1 MTVEQLG
8 LWAGFVLTL
17 MVFSY
22 ILGDNFLYR
31 LAVYVF
37 VGLAAGFIAVITVE
51 SILAPWINGTLLAP
65 EAGLG
70 GIILGAL
77 PLILGALLLFK
88 SLSPG
93 LPGRLGN
100 IAMALLI
107 GVGTAVT
114 LVGVIA
120 GTLLPLAG
128 ATASVDSGL
137 GILNSVILF
146 VGVAC
151 TLVYFQYLARRDPA
165 GRPTR
170 RLLPRSMGVIG
181 EGFVVVTLGALYAG
195 AILTSLTVLS
205 ERAGFLIE
213 FIRGISGG

>member
-1 MTVEQLG
+1 MTVDQLG

-37 VGLAAGFIAVITVE
+37 VGLAAGFIAVVTVE
-51 SILAPWINGTLLAP
+51 SILLPWLNGTLLAP

-70 GIILGAL
+70 GVILGAV
-77 PLILGALLLFK
+77 PLVLGALLLFK
-88 SLSPG
+88 SLSPR
-93 LPGRLGN
+93 LPGRVGN
-100 IAMALLI
+100 LAMAVLI

-120 GTLLPLAG
+120 GTLLPLATS
-128 ATASVDSGL
+128 TASASPAL
-137 GILNSVILF
+137 GAVNSIIIF
-146 VGVAC
+146 IGVAC
-151 TLVYFQYLARRDPA
+151 TLVYFQYLARREPS
-165 GRPTR
+165 GRVRR

-181 EGFVVVTLGALYAG
+181 EGFIVVTLGALYAG
-195 AILTSLTVLS
+195 AILTSLTVLT
-205 ERAGFLIE
+205 ERAGFLIQ
-213 FIRGISGG
+213 FIRGLSGG